1 MMKEMLDLILSN
13 GLSVVIVAYFIVK
26 DWYQTKNTYEILTEL
41 KGFLN
46 EFKVMLTEFEK
57 KN

>member
-41 KGFLN
+41 KGLLN
-46 EFKVMLTEFEK
+46 EFKVMLTDFEK
-57 KN
+57 SK

>member
-1 MMKEMLDLILSN
+1 MKELLDLILAN

-41 KGFLN
+41 KGLLN